1 LQLIWEISAQAF
13 GFAQLAILLVAK
25 IELYL
30 FSIFRSFRLTPLS
43 RRLQIF
49 KIIFVVMNIERPTL
63 EIKLPFRRELL
74 FSSIGSVFI
83 VLGVFGSLALISIS
97 LATALYV
104 AESSGPVVQYS
115 EEIEKLEEVEEVSKN
130 HEFSP
135 SISIPP
141 LSSVPLNLQLVQSP
155 DAIPIPEIEEMPMM
169 DDLAWSEETFE
180 PWDEEKKSEV
190 KPKPQVVRNPTS
202 ASQPSPAK
210 VAFRCAPVYPTG
222 ARRSGIEGKVVV
234 MVGVARS
241 GRVSKARVAS
251 SSGSGSLD
259 AAALKAARLYRF
271 EPPKDSAGQGVETK
285 AVIPFIFRLR

>member
-1 LQLIWEISAQAF
+1 
-13 GFAQLAILLVAK
+13 
-25 IELYL
+25 
-30 FSIFRSFRLTPLS
+30 
-43 RRLQIF
+43 
-49 KIIFVVMNIERPTL
+49 MNIERPTL

-97 LATALYV
+97 FATALYV

-115 EEIEKLEEVEEVSKN
+115 EEIEEIEEVEEVSKN

-202 ASQPSPAK
+202 ASKPSPAK

-222 ARRSGIEGKVVV
+222 ARRSGIEGKVIV
-234 MVGVARS
+234 MVGVAPS
-241 GRVSKARVAS
+241 GQVSNARVAS
-251 SSGSGSLD
+251 SSGSGALD

-271 EPPKDSAGQGVETK
+271 EPPKDSAGQRVETK